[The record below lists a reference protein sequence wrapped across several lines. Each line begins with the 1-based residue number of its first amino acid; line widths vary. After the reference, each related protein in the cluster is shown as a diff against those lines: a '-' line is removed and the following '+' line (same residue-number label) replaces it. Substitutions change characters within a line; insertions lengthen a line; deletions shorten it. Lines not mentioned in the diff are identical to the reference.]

1 MNKEENTYYKNSPKF
16 GRKGPSKLRQQFNRG
31 MTYLLNPIV
40 KSVDAYLVP
49 VLEKHMKKKEKAK
62 KVSRS
67 IGVIV
72 ALVVLITVVSTLIN
86 MLIPE
91 LITSIRN
98 LIFTLPAQINQLV
111 KEINNI
117 QLDDS
122 TATYIDYGN
131 VPCGDRSDR
140 IGVHFIWKR
149 DVH

>member
-1 MNKEENTYYKNSPKF
+1 M
-16 GRKGPSKLRQQFNRG
+16 
-31 MTYLLNPIV
+31 
-40 KSVDAYLVP
+40 
-49 VLEKHMKKKEKAK
+49 
-62 KVSRS
+62 
-67 IGVIV
+67 

-122 TATYIDYGN
+122 TTTAVLKKCNERSFGKSSEVDAYGS
-131 VPCGDRSDR
+131 VG
-140 IGVHFIWKR
+140 
-149 DVH
+149 

>member
-1 MNKEENTYYKNSPKF
+1 M
-16 GRKGPSKLRQQFNRG
+16 
-31 MTYLLNPIV
+31 
-40 KSVDAYLVP
+40 
-49 VLEKHMKKKEKAK
+49 KKEKAK

-122 TATYIDYGN
+122 TTTAVLKNAMNEASASLQKWMRTDLLI
-131 VPCGDRSDR
+131 R
-140 IGVHFIWKR
+140 
-149 DVH
+149 

>member
-1 MNKEENTYYKNSPKF
+1 MILKPVLY
-16 GRKGPSKLRQQFNRG
+16 GCGIA
-31 MTYLLNPIV
+31 YLLNPIV

-98 LIFTLPAQINQLV
+98 LILTLPAQINQLV

-122 TATYIDYGN
+122 PRQQY
-131 VPCGDRSDR
+131 
-140 IGVHFIWKR
+140 
-149 DVH
+149 